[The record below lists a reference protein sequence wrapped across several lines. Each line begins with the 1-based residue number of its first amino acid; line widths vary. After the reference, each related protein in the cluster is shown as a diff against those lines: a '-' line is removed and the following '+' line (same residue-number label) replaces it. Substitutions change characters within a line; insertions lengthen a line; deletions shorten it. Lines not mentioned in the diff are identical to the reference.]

1 MCAIMGY
8 LGKEL
13 KLEKFREYFEKT
25 VSRGPDMSRIREL
38 DGAILGF
45 HRLAIMGLTDE
56 GMQPFELH

>member
-25 VSRGPDMSRIREL
+25 VSRGPDMSRI
-38 DGAILGF
+38 GA
-45 HRLAIMGLTDE
+45 
-56 GMQPFELH
+56 

>member
-25 VSRGPDMSRIREL
+25 VSRGC
-38 DGAILGF
+38 AIS
-45 HRLAIMGLTDE
+45 DE
-56 GMQPFELH
+56 PKEVGHPTK

>member
-38 DGAILGF
+38 D
-45 HRLAIMGLTDE
+45 
-56 GMQPFELH
+56 